1 MSATNRVA
9 SPFKGDG
16 QGEDL
21 AGQCWRGKLRT
32 PHSHPVPLRRG
43 EAKKLQ
49 AIASFVLVL
58 TLVSLAGSRALATPL
73 SADMIVSVPDQK
85 LALVDRGKLIARY
98 SISTSKFGTGDSNAS
113 YRTPLGTLF
122 VSAKIGDRLPPGAVI
137 KNRLTTGEVV
147 NVDAPGRDAIVARVI
162 WLRGM
167 EAQNQKARNRCIY
180 IHGTPEERRIGTP
193 ASFGCIRM
201 RSRDIIDLY
210 DRVHIGTHVLITLR
224 KMHDFVKP
232 EEPDFLARAD

>member
-1 MSATNRVA
+1 M
-9 SPFKGDG
+9 
-16 QGEDL
+16 
-21 AGQCWRGKLRT
+21 
-32 PHSHPVPLRRG
+32 RRG
-43 EAKKLQ
+43 FPQ
-49 AIASFVLVL
+49 GIAPLVL
-58 TLVSLAGSRALATPL
+58 AVIIVNAGGSAAVAAL
-73 SADMIVSVPDQK
+73 SADMIVSVPDQV

-98 SISTSKFGTGDSNAS
+98 SISTSKFGTGDSAAS

-137 KNRLTTGEVV
+137 KSRIPTGEIVT
-147 NVDAPGRDAIVARVI
+147 VDAPGRDPIVSRVI

-167 EAQNQKARNRCIY
+167 ETQNEKARDRCIY
-180 IHGTPEERRIGTP
+180 IHGTPEERRIGKP

-232 EEPDFLARAD
+232 EEPDLLAKTD